1 MNSENVLGEERLGKL
16 IFKFSIPCVLSLLI
30 SALYNIVDQFFIGNS
45 SVGALGNTA
54 TTIVFPLTVIA
65 LAFALMLGDGAAAY
79 MSLCLG
85 RGEKEKISKVVG
97 IILTVIFILIEM
109 MKMNKLEVV
118 KEN

>member
-1 MNSENVLGEERLGKL
+1 
-16 IFKFSIPCVLSLLI
+16 
-30 SALYNIVDQFFIGNS
+30 
-45 SVGALGNTA
+45 
-54 TTIVFPLTVIA
+54 
-65 LAFALMLGDGAAAY
+65 

-118 KEN
+118 KENQNENRITET